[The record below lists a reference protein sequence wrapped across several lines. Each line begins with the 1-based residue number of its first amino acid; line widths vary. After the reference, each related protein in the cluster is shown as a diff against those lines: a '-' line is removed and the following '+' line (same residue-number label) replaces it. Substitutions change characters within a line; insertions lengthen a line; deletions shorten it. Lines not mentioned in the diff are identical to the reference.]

1 MTVAT
6 LPTTIEAE
14 IYYPDTDGKPMAE
27 SDFQRQ
33 YLTYLVEALDFYF
46 EADPNVYVSGNLLI
60 YYEKG
65 NPKVMVAPDVFV
77 VFGVKKKMRSSYKL
91 WEEGQAP
98 AVVIEIISPST
109 KRKDE
114 TEKLALYQS
123 WDVKEYFLYNPTQK
137 YLDPPLRGYWQDA
150 QGQYE
155 EMIGKWHDEVF
166 ILESHVLGLE
176 LHQSKDKLRLFNPKT
191 KEYIDSFSEQAKARK
206 AEARRADFEARRAD
220 FEAKIADSE
229 ARRADSEAKRADS
242 EAKKAK
248 AQEKRADSEAKA
260 RAKAEAE
267 MARLRALL
275 ASLGIDQSAE

>member
-6 LPTTIEAE
+6 LPTTIESE

-33 YLTYLVEALDFYF
+33 YLTYFVEALDLFF

-60 YYEKG
+60 YYQKG
-65 NPKVMVAPDVFV
+65 NPNVMVAPDVFV
-77 VFGVKKKMRSSYKL
+77 VFGVEKKLRSSYKL

-114 TEKLALYQS
+114 TEKLALYQN
-123 WDVKEYFLYNPTQK
+123 WDVKEYLLYDPTQK
-137 YLDPPLRGYWQDA
+137 YLDPPLKGHWLNA
-150 QGQYE
+150 EGQYE
-155 EMIGKWHDEVF
+155 EMIGKWQDELF

-176 LHQSKDKLRLFNPKT
+176 LHQSEGKLRLFNPRT
-191 KEYIDSFSEQAKARK
+191 EEYIDSFSEQAKARK
-206 AEARRADFEARRAD
+206 AEARRADFEAQRAET
-220 FEAKIADSE
+220 EAQ
-229 ARRADSEAKRADS
+229 RAET
-242 EAKKAK
+242 
-248 AQEKRADSEAKA
+248 EAKA

-267 MARLRALL
+267 IARLRALL